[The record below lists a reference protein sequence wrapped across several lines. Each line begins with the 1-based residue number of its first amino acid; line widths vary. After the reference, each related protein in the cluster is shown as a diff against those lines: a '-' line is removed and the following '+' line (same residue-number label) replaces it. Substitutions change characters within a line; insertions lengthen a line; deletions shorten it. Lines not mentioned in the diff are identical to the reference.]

1 MSFCEFFGFIY
12 RRYFKQGGNDYFM
25 MTIIYNEDIALSN
38 ANAIVNASNGWG
50 YMGGQRCVN
59 TKQDGVAE
67 SIQYISKG
75 TVERISKQICKKK
88 LFGFAPGSIFITA
101 APNMKADYI
110 IHAVTM
116 RTPGS
121 RAKIKTIKTLVPK
134 IVKLSEQMKFK
145 QVAIPLLGTG
155 TGGLPLKDV
164 YSIFE
169 DLLLDSFV
177 EFLLYTNYRF

>member
-1 MSFCEFFGFIY
+1 
-12 RRYFKQGGNDYFM
+12 
-25 MTIIYNEDIALSN
+25 MTIIYKEDIALSN

-50 YMGGQRCVN
+50 YMGGQYCIDTR
-59 TKQDGVAE
+59 QRGVAE
-67 SIQYISKG
+67 SIQYVSQG
-75 TVERISKQICKKK
+75 AVEKLSRQICKKHF
-88 LFGFAPGSIFITA
+88 FGFAPGNIFITE
-101 APNMKADYI
+101 APNMKVDYI

-121 RAKIKTIKTLVPK
+121 KAKIKTIKALVPK

-155 TGGLPLKDV
+155 TGELPLKDV